1 MWKHILVWRRG
12 EKTSVLLR
20 GLCPRLDKI
29 SGCLQRT
36 INQREA
42 ATLEHTTLEHAARNT
57 RTHNNRT
64 RNTGTHNTRTR
75 NTQHWNTEYSWTLQS
90 AGLIVQNWT
99 TVGLCAANHSQIQS
113 EHFHHSAIQFTV
125 AQYEW
130 SALSKSRVMLSGGRC
145 M

>member
-42 ATLEHTTLEHAARNT
+42 ATLEHTTLEHATLEHRVQLNT
-57 RTHNNRT
+57 AVS
-64 RNTGTHNTRTR
+64 
-75 NTQHWNTEYSWTLQS
+75 ELILQ
-90 AGLIVQNWT
+90 N
-99 TVGLCAANHSQIQS
+99 AA
-113 EHFHHSAIQFTV
+113 
-125 AQYEW
+125 
-130 SALSKSRVMLSGGRC
+130 
-145 M
+145 